1 MSESHVVSGLKA
13 KRAEIAGHIR
23 ELEKEVK
30 VWRARQAH
38 VDASIKL
45 FDPDF
50 KLETIK
56 PRRKRHPAHY
66 FRHGEQG
73 RLILDTLRE
82 HPGITAT
89 EIATRLLTLKSIP
102 TDPDTVTEAK
112 DRALLALRILRRSGR
127 VTREGVAGV
136 EPRWTIAAT

>member
-23 ELEKEVK
+23 DLEKEAK
-30 VWRARQAH
+30 VWKARLAH
-38 VDASIKL
+38 IDASIKL
-45 FDPDF
+45 FDPDA
-50 KLETIK
+50 KLDAIK
-56 PRRKRHPAHY
+56 PKRKRHQAHY

-82 HPGITAT
+82 HPSITAT
-89 EIATRLLTLKSIP
+89 EVATRLLALKGMP

-112 DRALLALRILRRSGR
+112 DRALLALRALKRTGR
-127 VTREGVAGV
+127 VSREGVAGV
-136 EPRWTIAAT
+136 EPRWTLPI